1 MNYNPIN
8 PYYDELRKEN
18 LKLTKENKA
27 LKEENERLKSEV
39 VAYAGVDADSDGP
52 VTELSLK
59 HI

>member
-27 LKEENERLKSEV
+27 LKEENVLLISEV
-39 VAYAGVDADSDGP
+39 VAYSGVDADSDVA
-52 VTELSLK
+52 VTE
-59 HI
+59 

>member
-18 LKLTKENKA
+18 IALAKENEA

-39 VAYAGVDADSDGP
+39 VAYADVDADCYGQKS
-52 VTELSLK
+52 E
-59 HI
+59 

>member
-8 PYYDELRKEN
+8 PYYDEIRKEN

-39 VAYAGVDADSDGP
+39 VAYADMDADSDRP
-52 VTELSLK
+52 FTE
-59 HI
+59 

>member
-8 PYYDELRKEN
+8 PYYDGLRKEN

-39 VAYAGVDADSDGP
+39 VAYASVDADSDGP
-52 VTELSLK
+52 VTE
-59 HI
+59 